1 MTPKVSIIMPIYNA
15 SKFLDQSIQCLIGQT
30 LKDIEIVCVNDGSK
44 DNSLSIMRKY
54 ANEDARI
61 KIIDKENA
69 GYGNAMNQGLK
80 IATGKYIGILE
91 PDDYIDT
98 DAFARLYSVAEQNQ
112 CDVIK
117 ANYYERYEKQ
127 GQDKFMEVL
136 WEVPYDRVTNAD
148 ENKKIVYMRP
158 CIWSGIY
165 KRDFLSANHV
175 NFNETPGASY
185 QDTSFAFKVW
195 VCAKRVYFIKDAF
208 LHYRVD
214 NESSSVNSKGKVFSI
229 CDEFWGIQAFLNQS
243 NIWRAEYSPIL
254 QVLKFDAYC
263 WNLDRVA
270 DEYKSTFS
278 DELAI
283 EFIKADYDGFL
294 QKDLFDS
301 TRWERLQKI
310 ISEYRN
316 RGSYGWNEVDVYRNS
331 ASYKLGHALLQPIR
345 VVFRL
350 K

>member
-30 LKDIEIVCVNDGSK
+30 LKDIEIVCVDDGSK

-54 ANEDARI
+54 ADEDARI

-165 KRDFLSANHV
+165 KRDFLSAV
-175 NFNETPGASY
+175 M
-185 QDTSFAFKVW
+185 K
-195 VCAKRVYFIKDAF
+195 
-208 LHYRVD
+208 
-214 NESSSVNSKGKVFSI
+214 
-229 CDEFWGIQAFLNQS
+229 
-243 NIWRAEYSPIL
+243 
-254 QVLKFDAYC
+254 
-263 WNLDRVA
+263 
-270 DEYKSTFS
+270 
-278 DELAI
+278 
-283 EFIKADYDGFL
+283 
-294 QKDLFDS
+294 
-301 TRWERLQKI
+301 
-310 ISEYRN
+310 
-316 RGSYGWNEVDVYRNS
+316 
-331 ASYKLGHALLQPIR
+331 
-345 VVFRL
+345 
-350 K
+350 